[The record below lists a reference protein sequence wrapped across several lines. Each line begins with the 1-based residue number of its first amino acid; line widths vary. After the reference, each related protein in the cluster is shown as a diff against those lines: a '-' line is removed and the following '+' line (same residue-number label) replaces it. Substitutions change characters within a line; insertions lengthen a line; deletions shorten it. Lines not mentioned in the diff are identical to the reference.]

1 MSRKRVDKVINEV
14 IPQIE
19 DNRDTKDDNSFT
31 ISNYKRLDAVADK
44 ETIDKYI
51 KEKQDALHNPFY
63 SIDLNTSKVKQNEQ
77 VSFIVDVKKP
87 KHNISK
93 DDELDNLL
101 HQEYKRQIEHFNI
114 DLDKYLNKKYT
125 SFTDLDDDIVSF
137 NTLYDKDYYK
147 GFNLRVR
154 NYLDDD
160 IKREYVNKYSNAVA
174 TLQLKEIKE
183 VLDDVLDIVNVD
195 IDNTEILTI
204 INKEWLKKIQELV
217 RENYTISDDSISG
230 TLTDKTDKDKI
241 KEFVDDFN
249 RDDVDI
255 FIFNIIKEMLINEQI
270 DNLNAS
276 IENHK
281 EYYKTIDKL
290 YKKINKK
297 IIDITN
303 NFSNYYSKLNDYTKA
318 VAPKQA
324 DNKPINLHLAKV
336 FNNTYPLNKYTSI
349 DKNKNEKYDVRLK
362 VIYEDTNFDDLRDI
376 IFVDDISNKQLSLLP
391 IDLALFVGFTT
402 INNVNGGNIPI
413 TLTDAFKFISED
425 KKIRIRKGQKAYQLY
440 DDKMQMFKSFKVKS
454 VIKDRETNKTL
465 IEFKDAVP
473 ILENYKVH
481 LASRGDMGYIIG
493 ASAILS
499 ILNFLSEQEDIDY
512 LTTFSNA
519 NNYINDNQSNT
530 IETLNM
536 KYYLIIKV
544 LQMGNAN
551 KRGIKYNPKVN
562 LDDLYR
568 QTAQLKGVSELSKQ
582 DKTKLRGKINTYLE
596 HLKGCNLIENY
607 DYNPLNQL
615 TTSDKSNTKIVA
627 SNNTAKNNLYI
638 KVK

>member
-137 NTLYDKDYYK
+137 NTLYDKDYYN

-204 INKEWLKKIQELV
+204 INRW
-217 RENYTISDDSISG
+217 
-230 TLTDKTDKDKI
+230 
-241 KEFVDDFN
+241 
-249 RDDVDI
+249 
-255 FIFNIIKEMLINEQI
+255 
-270 DNLNAS
+270 
-276 IENHK
+276 
-281 EYYKTIDKL
+281 
-290 YKKINKK
+290 
-297 IIDITN
+297 
-303 NFSNYYSKLNDYTKA
+303 
-318 VAPKQA
+318 
-324 DNKPINLHLAKV
+324 
-336 FNNTYPLNKYTSI
+336 
-349 DKNKNEKYDVRLK
+349 
-362 VIYEDTNFDDLRDI
+362 
-376 IFVDDISNKQLSLLP
+376 
-391 IDLALFVGFTT
+391 
-402 INNVNGGNIPI
+402 
-413 TLTDAFKFISED
+413 
-425 KKIRIRKGQKAYQLY
+425 
-440 DDKMQMFKSFKVKS
+440 
-454 VIKDRETNKTL
+454 
-465 IEFKDAVP
+465 
-473 ILENYKVH
+473 
-481 LASRGDMGYIIG
+481 
-493 ASAILS
+493 
-499 ILNFLSEQEDIDY
+499 
-512 LTTFSNA
+512 
-519 NNYINDNQSNT
+519 
-530 IETLNM
+530 
-536 KYYLIIKV
+536 
-544 LQMGNAN
+544 
-551 KRGIKYNPKVN
+551 
-562 LDDLYR
+562 
-568 QTAQLKGVSELSKQ
+568 
-582 DKTKLRGKINTYLE
+582 
-596 HLKGCNLIENY
+596 
-607 DYNPLNQL
+607 
-615 TTSDKSNTKIVA
+615 
-627 SNNTAKNNLYI
+627 
-638 KVK
+638 